1 MRCYRDRPRDGGG
14 GAAPQPRDRAAPAG
28 RPALSGADHDECQHD
43 GIHRAVRCRRGSRRG
58 AGVSARWT
66 GTGAGGQGPGT
77 RPCAPAPSSWR
88 WPSTSVGVW
97 RPPGRR
103 PTPTRCTRAT
113 AWHDAV
119 GNMPAAVPRT
129 SAYALANATLPHVVR
144 LATAGIR
151 RAATQDDALA
161 RGINTLDG
169 AVVHPAVADALDR
182 PLADVDAALRSGRCG
197 TMCFEIR
204 HLNHNEPSWSW
215 NRVADGAEPRRP
227 VPPPEP
233 TPPPE
238 PVPPPEPTPR
248 PEPSPLPEPVP
259 PPAPFRLS
267 RCTGRPS
274 PSPARGH
281 RVAEQLACPVS
292 ALHLARTGVVRHVNV
307 DKGLLVG
314 GAAGSRLRRRS
325 SPPPV
330 PDHHRRARR
339 PARRGPRRR
348 GARVLGPPR
357 PPDGGSRRR
366 AGQLRARPPAEPPA
380 PELARLVAG
389 AGGKTPRANDTSVAV
404 VSLPR
409 SPLRCATSGGGRHR
423 HHREPDRRPRHQPAA
438 GRRGH
443 RRRRRPDRGRA
454 DHPGTARR
462 LAGRPGPPARRHYPL
477 F

>member
-1 MRCYRDRPRDGGG
+1 MPTRISSWGRCFGPVDGHRCWWARTWYAAMRPGSVIVEVAVDQRWCVETTRETTHADPVYQGHGMARRGRQH
-14 GAAPQPRDRAAPAG
+14 ARR
-28 RPALSGADHDECQHD
+28 RPAHVGLRAGECHPPPCGATGD
-43 GIHRAVRCRRGSRRG
+43 RGNS
-58 AGVSARWT
+58 
-66 GTGAGGQGPGT
+66 PG
-77 RPCAPAPSSWR
+77 SH
-88 WPSTSVGVW
+88 
-97 RPPGRR
+97 PGRR
-103 PTPTRCTRAT
+103 
-113 AWHDAV
+113 
-119 GNMPAAVPRT
+119 
-129 SAYALANATLPHVVR
+129 
-144 LATAGIR
+144 AG
-151 RAATQDDALA
+151 A
-161 RGINTLDG
+161 GINTLDG

-259 PPAPFRLS
+259 PPAPFHLS
-267 RCTGRPS
+267 RCT
-274 PSPARGH
+274 
-281 RVAEQLACPVS
+281 CPLS

-423 HHREPDRRPRHQPAA
+423 HHREPDRRARHQPAA